1 MLKASVGGGAAS
13 STRYR
18 HPLLAAMSG
27 LLAVL
32 PARRARRWSALTL
45 ALAALLMSWDD
56 GPTLLDRFMAARALL
71 GRGCGGTY
79 QGLAKA
85 LARHGA
91 GLVGTLRRHLA
102 GLVRGQRALWTIE
115 GWMLFA
121 IDSSR
126 FDLPRTLDNDTALG
140 VPSRRGSL
148 PQLLATLMVHLGSGV
163 VWDWRLT
170 HCQAGERRG
179 MLAMLAALPRGALL
193 VADAGFVGHECLSA
207 VVRSGRHVLVRL
219 AGNAVLIT
227 GLTRRAD
234 IVAVWPRDGQDRT
247 EPLLLRVVRVQGRAG
262 GEVVLGTSVLDK
274 KLLSDAQA
282 ALFYRLR
289 WGVEVCYRSLKQT
302 LRRRKLLS
310 ASPARAV
317 RELHWVMLGVMVLGL
332 LTLTRLSPRL
342 DRRRWSVAA
351 AARAVRHA
359 ARARTGAVAHRHLST
374 LRDAV
379 CGDNRRARKKAWEW
393 PHKKN
398 PGPPG
403 PPLLRR
409 ATRAE
414 VALWRS
420 LSRQRA

>member
-1 MLKASVGGGAAS
+1 MFRASVGGGAAM
-13 STRYR
+13 STHYR

-32 PARRARRWSALTL
+32 PARRARCWSTRSL

-56 GPTLLDRFMAARALL
+56 GPALLDRFMAARALL
-71 GRGCGGTY
+71 GRRCGGTY
-79 QGLAKA
+79 QGFAKA
-85 LARHGA
+85 LARHGTK
-91 GLVGTLRRHLA
+91 LVGTLRRHLA
-102 GLVRGQRALWTIE
+102 GLIRGHHDLWTIE

-121 IDSSR
+121 IDASR

-140 VPSRRGSL
+140 TPTRRGSL
-148 PQLLATLMVHLGSGV
+148 PQLLATMLVHLGSGI

-170 HCQAGERRG
+170 HCNAGERRG
-179 MLAMLAALPRGALL
+179 MLAMLASLPKGALL

-207 VVRSGRHVLVRL
+207 VVKSGRHVLVRL
-219 AGNAVLIT
+219 AGNAVLTT
-227 GLTRRAD
+227 GLTRRSD
-234 IVAVWPRDGQDRT
+234 VVALWPRWKRQSG
-247 EPLLLRVVRVQGRAG
+247 PLLLRVVRVKDRKG

-282 ALFYRLR
+282 GVFYRLR

-317 RELHWVMLGVMVLGL
+317 RELHWVLLGAMALGL
-332 LTLTRLSPRL
+332 LTLTRLNPRL

-374 LRDAV
+374 LRIAV
-379 CGDNRRARKKAWEW
+379 CSDNRRTNKQAWEW
-393 PHKKN
+393 PHKKKQR
-398 PGPPG
+398 PPG
-403 PPLLRR
+403 PPVLRP

-414 VALWRS
+414 VSLWRS
-420 LSRQRA
+420 LSDQRV

>member
-1 MLKASVGGGAAS
+1 M

-18 HPLLAAMSG
+18 HPVLAAMSG
-27 LLAVL
+27 LLVVL
-32 PARRARRWSALTL
+32 PPRRARRWSALSL

-56 GPTLLDRFMAARALL
+56 GPTLLDRFMSARALL
-71 GRGCGGTY
+71 GRRCGGTY
-79 QGLAKA
+79 QGFAKA

-91 GLVGTLRRHLA
+91 GLVRTLRLHLA
-102 GLVRGQRALWTIE
+102 GLIRGHPDLWTIE

-121 IDSSR
+121 IDASR
-126 FDLPRTLDNDTALG
+126 FDLPRTLANDTVLG

-148 PQLLATLMVHLGSGV
+148 PQILATMLVHLGSGV

-170 HCQAGERRG
+170 HCNAGERRG
-179 MLAMLAALPRGALL
+179 MLAMLASLPRGALL
-193 VADAGFVGHECLSA
+193 VADAGFVGHECLGA
-207 VVRSGRHVLVRL
+207 VVKSGRHVLVRL
-219 AGNAVLIT
+219 AGNAVLTT

-234 IVAVWPRDGQDRT
+234 IVALWPRGRG
-247 EPLLLRVVRVQGRAG
+247 EARGAPLVLRVVRVRDRKG

-274 KLLSDAQA
+274 QRLSDAQA
-282 ALFYRLR
+282 AVFYRLR

-317 RELHWVMLGVMVLGL
+317 RELHWVMLGMMVLGL

-359 ARARTGAVAHRHLST
+359 ARARTGAVARRHLST
-374 LRDAV
+374 LRGAV
-379 CGDNRRARKKAWEW
+379 CGDNRRADKQAWEW

-398 PGPPG
+398 PKPPG
-403 PPLLRR
+403 PPILRR

-414 VALWRS
+414 VARWRS
-420 LSRQRA
+420 FSRRRA